1 MTEILTASSI
11 PVPQKS
17 GDDVEIMRRSDG
29 TRTWLFAINH
39 ASTDAVVTVDGVD
52 LLTGAAT
59 GGTLTV
65 ASGGVAV
72 VRETAA

>member
-1 MTEILTASSI
+1 
-11 PVPQKS
+11 
-17 GDDVEIMRRSDG
+17 MRRSDG

-39 ASTDAVVTVDGVD
+39 GSADAVVTVDGVD

-59 GGTLTV
+59 EGALTV

-72 VRETAA
+72 VRETVA